1 MHTISIQASSNG
13 YRWKCSCGQFGNEY
27 GTEQH
32 AREVGLRHKQY
43 AEEEKVTERMRMPLA
58 FRLGAILLSPVLLFR
73 PSGTCR
79 GDEKARLLLL
89 FKKPGHQLGKLHGCL

>member
-43 AEEEKVTERMRMPLA
+43 AEEEKPDYNRDDKH
-58 FRLGAILLSPVLLFR
+58 LGY
-73 PSGTCR
+73 
-79 GDEKARLLLL
+79 
-89 FKKPGHQLGKLHGCL
+89 